1 MYYAKKIS
9 GHFRF
14 GRKDEG
20 LRIISQF
27 WKGNAGKV
35 KGLKGFLLMSDPHTS
50 EIATNITVWENKQY
64 MDIYYSGD
72 VSYSAILHKIQLMI
86 DGELK
91 RHEYSVLDYK
101 FS

>member
-9 GHFRF
+9 GRF
-14 GRKDEG
+14 KLGRKDEG
-20 LRIISQF
+20 LKIISQF
-27 WKGNAGKV
+27 WKENVGKV
-35 KGLKGFLLMSDPHTS
+35 KGLKGFLLMLDPHTS

-64 MDIYYSGD
+64 MDKYYSGD
-72 VSYSAILHKIQLMI
+72 VSYSAILDKIQLMM

-91 RHEYSVLDYK
+91 RHEYTVLDYT